1 MKCDRY
7 IGTGVTSN
15 IQKEGKSV
23 VTSSSPK
30 ISPRSTAYFDNT
42 KLKSARRSQVSL
54 FDGEAVNKSRRESL
68 QIPSLINGP
77 ESDSTPSPTP
87 STVLIKKVFSDFE
100 NNMSR
105 HDELETKANHCIV
118 IEMHQLKNNNSECK
132 GLEKSHDQH
141 SDQLTTIKE
150 YEVVLV
156 YQ

>member
-30 ISPRSTAYFDNT
+30 ISPRNTTYFDDAR
-42 KLKSARRSQVSL
+42 LKSARRSQVSL
-54 FDGEAVNKSRRESL
+54 FEAEVGNKSRRESL
-68 QIPSLINGP
+68 QIPSLINVP
-77 ESDSTPSPTP
+77 ESDRTPSPTP
-87 STVLIKKVFSDFE
+87 STVLIKQVFSDFE

-105 HDELETKANHCIV
+105 HDKLDTKANHCIV

-132 GLEKSHDQH
+132 RLEEDHDQH
-141 SDQLTTIKE
+141 NDQLTTIKE
-150 YEVVLV
+150 YEVVLA
-156 YQ
+156 YE